1 MVGQR
6 ILSNTSTVWY
16 TYIIKSQKKRWYYVG
31 STNRLDERLL
41 EHNSGKVNSTKPYR
55 PFSMIYTKE
64 FQTENEARMYERRLK
79 DKRMEKEDIIRKFE
93 SVQ

>member
-1 MVGQR
+1 
-6 ILSNTSTVWY
+6 
-16 TYIIKSQKKRWYYVG
+16 
-31 STNRLDERLL
+31 
-41 EHNSGKVNSTKPYR
+41 
-55 PFSMIYTKE
+55 MIYTKE